1 MGLCIFWCHP
11 ENIEGSQN
19 KNTNQEIN
27 LVLKNKKIGFIGG
40 GNMAEAIIKGML
52 ASSLIKA
59 SNIFVSEPSKSRQN
73 FLISEYKIKMVK
85 DNLDLV
91 KKSDVLIVAVK
102 PQIIQQV
109 LNDIA
114 DQVDAK
120 KLVISVAAGTPISQ
134 IEKGLSRGKKKKLCV
149 VRTMPNTPAVV
160 LEGVTA
166 ISCGKGVSKPDL
178 KIAHEIFQAVGRTV
192 EVPEE
197 QIDAVTGLSGSGPA
211 YIFMIIEA
219 LSDAGVKMGLSRDVA
234 NELTVQTVL
243 GSALLVRES
252 GTSPGE
258 LKNRVTSPGGTTI
271 AGLHALEK
279 GSLRATLMNAV
290 EKATLRSK
298 ELAE

>member
-1 MGLCIFWCHP
+1 M
-11 ENIEGSQN
+11 
-19 KNTNQEIN
+19 
-27 LVLKNKKIGFIGG
+27 LKNKKIGFIGG

-52 ASSLIKA
+52 SSSSLVKV
-59 SNIFVSEPSKSRQN
+59 SNVFVSEPNKKRQT
-73 FLISEYKIKMVK
+73 FLSSEYKIKIVK
-85 DNLDLV
+85 DNFDLV
-91 KKSDVLIVAVK
+91 KKSDVLIIAVK
-102 PQIIQQV
+102 PQIICEV
-109 LNDIA
+109 LNGIA
-114 DQVDAK
+114 DQVDAQ
-120 KLVISVAAGTPISQ
+120 KLVISVAAGVPISQ
-134 IEKGLSRGKKKKLCV
+134 IEEALRVGKKKKLCV
-149 VRTMPNTPAVV
+149 VRTMPNTPSVV
-160 LEGVTA
+160 QEGATA
-166 ISCGKGVSKPDL
+166 ITAAKGVSKSDF
-178 KIAHEIFQAVGRTV
+178 KISHEIFQAVGQTV

-234 NELTVQTVL
+234 TELTVQTVL
-243 GSALLVRES
+243 GSALLVRET

-298 ELAE
+298 ELAK

>member
-1 MGLCIFWCHP
+1 M
-11 ENIEGSQN
+11 
-19 KNTNQEIN
+19 
-27 LVLKNKKIGFIGG
+27 LKNKKIGFIGG

-52 ASSLIKA
+52 SSSLVKV
-59 SNIFVSEPSKSRQN
+59 SNVFVSEPNKNRQTC
-73 FLISEYKIKMVK
+73 LSYEYKIKIVK
-85 DNLDLV
+85 DNFDLV
-91 KKSDVLIVAVK
+91 KKSDVLIIAVK
-102 PQIIQQV
+102 PQIIREV
-109 LNDIA
+109 LKGIA
-114 DQVDAK
+114 DQVDAR
-120 KLVISVAAGTPISQ
+120 KLVISVAAGVPISQ
-134 IEKGLSRGKKKKLCV
+134 IEEALRVGKKKKFSI
-149 VRTMPNTPAVV
+149 VRTMPNTPSIVQ
-160 LEGVTA
+160 EGATA
-166 ISCGKGVSKPDL
+166 ITAGKGVSKTDL
-178 KIAHEIFQAVGRTV
+178 KISHEIFQAVGQTV

-234 NELTVQTVL
+234 TELTVQTVL
-243 GSALLVRES
+243 GSALLVRET

-298 ELAE
+298 ELAK

>member
-1 MGLCIFWCHP
+1 M
-11 ENIEGSQN
+11 
-19 KNTNQEIN
+19 
-27 LVLKNKKIGFIGG
+27 LKNKKIGFIGG

-52 ASSLIKA
+52 SSSLVKV
-59 SNIFVSEPSKSRQN
+59 SNVFVSEPNKSRQT
-73 FLISEYKIKMVK
+73 FLSSEYKTKIVK
-85 DNLDLV
+85 DNFDLV
-91 KKSDVLIVAVK
+91 KKSDVLIIAVK
-102 PQIIQQV
+102 PQIIREV
-109 LNDIA
+109 LNGIA
-114 DQVDAK
+114 DQVDAQ
-120 KLVISVAAGTPISQ
+120 KLVISVAAGVPISQ
-134 IEKGLSRGKKKKLCV
+134 IEEALRVGKKKKLCV
-149 VRTMPNTPAVV
+149 VRTMPNTPSVV
-160 LEGVTA
+160 QEGATA
-166 ISCGKGVSKPDL
+166 ITAAKGVSKSDL
-178 KIAHEIFQAVGRTV
+178 KISHEIFQAVGQTV

-234 NELTVQTVL
+234 TELTVQTVL
-243 GSALLVRES
+243 GSALLVRET

-298 ELAE
+298 ELAK

>member
-1 MGLCIFWCHP
+1 M
-11 ENIEGSQN
+11 
-19 KNTNQEIN
+19 
-27 LVLKNKKIGFIGG
+27 LKNKRIGFIGG
-40 GNMAEAIIKGML
+40 GNMAEAIIKGMIS
-52 ASSLIKA
+52 SSLIKGTH
-59 SNIFVSEPSKSRQN
+59 IFVSEPNKGRQT
-73 FLISEYKIKMVK
+73 FLTSEYKVKVVK
-85 DNLDLV
+85 DNLDLAR
-91 KKSDVLIVAVK
+91 KSDVLIVAVK
-102 PQIIQQV
+102 PQIIREV

-114 DQVDAK
+114 GQVDAK
-120 KLVISVAAGTPISQ
+120 KLVISVAAGVPISQ
-134 IEKGLSRGKKKKLCV
+134 IEEALSLGKKKKLSV

-160 LEGVTA
+160 QEGVTA
-166 ISCGKGVSKPDL
+166 ITAGKGVSKADL
-178 KIAHEIFQAVGRTV
+178 KMSREIFQSVGRTV
-192 EVPEE
+192 EVSED

-243 GSALLVRES
+243 GSAMLVRET

>member
-1 MGLCIFWCHP
+1 VLAP
-11 ENIEGSQN
+11 QYLV
-19 KNTNQEIN
+19 KDQRNQEKSEIKIYWRNN

-52 ASSLIKA
+52 SSSLIKA
-59 SNIFVSEPSKSRQN
+59 SNILASEPSKSRQT
-73 FLISEYKIKMVK
+73 FLTSEYKIKMVK

-91 KKSDVLIVAVK
+91 KKADILIVAVK
-102 PQIIQQV
+102 PQIISEV
-109 LNDIA
+109 LNGIA

-120 KLVISVAAGTPISQ
+120 KLVISVAAGVPVSK
-134 IEKGLSRGKKKKLCV
+134 IEGALSSGKKKKLSV

-160 LEGVTA
+160 QEGVTA
-166 ISCGKGVSKPDL
+166 ISPGKGVSKSDL
-178 KIAHEIFQAVGRTV
+178 KISHEIFQAVGRTV

-243 GSALLVRES
+243 GSALLVRET
-252 GTSPGE
+252 GASPGD

>member
-1 MGLCIFWCHP
+1 
-11 ENIEGSQN
+11 
-19 KNTNQEIN
+19 
-27 LVLKNKKIGFIGG
+27 
-40 GNMAEAIIKGML
+40 MAEAIIKGMIS
-52 ASSLIKA
+52 SSLLKA
-59 SNIFVSEPSKSRQN
+59 PNILVSEPSKSRQTH
-73 FLISEYKIKMVK
+73 LVSEYKIKIMK

-91 KKSDVLIVAVK
+91 KKSEVLVVAVK
-102 PQIIQQV
+102 PQIIEQV
-109 LNDIA
+109 LSDIA
-114 DQVDAK
+114 HEVDAK
-120 KLVISVAAGTPISQ
+120 KLVISVAAGTTISQ
-134 IEKGLSRGKKKKLCV
+134 IEKALSGGKKKKLCV
-149 VRTMPNTPAVV
+149 VRTMPNTPSVV
-160 LEGVTA
+160 QEGVTA
-166 ISCGKGVSKPDL
+166 ISTGKGVSKPDL
-178 KIAHEIFQAVGRTV
+178 KISHEIFQAVGRTV

-243 GSALLVRES
+243 GSALLVRET

-298 ELAE
+298 ELAK

>member
-1 MGLCIFWCHP
+1 M
-11 ENIEGSQN
+11 
-19 KNTNQEIN
+19 
-27 LVLKNKKIGFIGG
+27 LKNKKIGFIGG

-52 ASSLIKA
+52 SSSSLVKV
-59 SNIFVSEPSKSRQN
+59 SNVFVSEPNKKRQT
-73 FLISEYKIKMVK
+73 FLSSEYKIKIVK

-91 KKSDVLIVAVK
+91 KKSDVLIIAVK
-102 PQIIQQV
+102 PQIICEV
-109 LNDIA
+109 LNGIA
-114 DQVDAK
+114 DQVDAQ
-120 KLVISVAAGTPISQ
+120 KLVISVAAGVPISQ
-134 IEKGLSRGKKKKLCV
+134 IEEALRVGKKKKLCV
-149 VRTMPNTPAVV
+149 VRTMPNTPSVV
-160 LEGVTA
+160 QEGATA
-166 ISCGKGVSKPDL
+166 ITAAKGVSKSDF
-178 KIAHEIFQAVGRTV
+178 KISHEIFQAVGQTV

-219 LSDAGVKMGLSRDVA
+219 LSDAGVKMGLTRDVA
-234 NELTVQTVL
+234 TELTVQTVL
-243 GSALLVRES
+243 GSALLVRET

-298 ELAE
+298 ELAK

>member
-1 MGLCIFWCHP
+1 MEKSP
-11 ENIEGSQN
+11 
-19 KNTNQEIN
+19 
-27 LVLKNKKIGFIGG
+27 VLKNKKIGFIGG
-40 GNMAEAIIKGML
+40 GNMAEAIIKGL
-52 ASSLIKA
+52 LSSSIIKA
-59 SNIFVSEPSKSRQN
+59 SNIFVSEPNNKRQN
-73 FLISEYKIKMVK
+73 FLISEYKIKVLK
-85 DNLDLV
+85 SNLDLA
-91 KKSDVLIVAVK
+91 KKSDVLIAAVK
-102 PQIIQQV
+102 PQIMWEV
-109 LNDIA
+109 LSGIA
-114 DQVDAK
+114 DNVDSK
-120 KLVISVAAGTPISQ
+120 KLVISVAAGYPVSQ
-134 IEKGLSRGKKKKLCV
+134 IEKALKQGKKKKLCV
-149 VRTMPNTPAVV
+149 VRTMPNTPSVV

-166 ISCGKGVSKPDL
+166 ITAGKSVSKADL
-178 KIAHEIFQAVGRTV
+178 KISHEIFQAVGRTV

-234 NELTVQTVL
+234 NELTIQTVL
-243 GSALLVRES
+243 GSALLVRET
-252 GTSPGE
+252 GTTPGE

>member
-1 MGLCIFWCHP
+1 
-11 ENIEGSQN
+11 
-19 KNTNQEIN
+19 
-27 LVLKNKKIGFIGG
+27 VLKNKKIGFIGG

-52 ASSLIKA
+52 SSSLINR
-59 SNIFVSEPSKSRQN
+59 SNIFASEPNKSRQT
-73 FLISEYKIKMVK
+73 FLISEYKIKVLK

-91 KKSDVLIVAVK
+91 KKTDVLIIAVK
-102 PQIIQQV
+102 PQIIRQV
-109 LNDIA
+109 LKDVAEHIN
-114 DQVDAK
+114 AK
-120 KLVISVAAGTPISQ
+120 KLVISVAAGVPISQ
-134 IEKGLSRGKKKKLCV
+134 IEEAISNGKKKKLSI
-149 VRTMPNTPAVV
+149 VRTMPNTPSVV
-160 LEGVTA
+160 QEGVTA
-166 ISCGKGVSKPDL
+166 ITAGKGIGKLDL
-178 KIAHEIFQAVGRTV
+178 KISHEIFQTVGRTV
-192 EVPEE
+192 EVPED

-219 LSDAGVKMGLSRDVA
+219 LSDAGVKMGLSRKVA
-234 NELTVQTVL
+234 NELTIQTVL
-243 GSALLVRES
+243 GSALLVRET

>member
-1 MGLCIFWCHP
+1 M
-11 ENIEGSQN
+11 
-19 KNTNQEIN
+19 
-27 LVLKNKKIGFIGG
+27 LKNKKIGFIGG

-52 ASSLIKA
+52 SSSSLVKV
-59 SNIFVSEPSKSRQN
+59 SNVFVSEPNKNRQT
-73 FLISEYKIKMVK
+73 FLSSEYKIKIVK
-85 DNLDLV
+85 DNFDLV
-91 KKSDVLIVAVK
+91 KKSDVLIIAVK
-102 PQIIQQV
+102 PQIIREV
-109 LNDIA
+109 LNGIA
-114 DQVDAK
+114 DQVDAQ
-120 KLVISVAAGTPISQ
+120 KLVISVAAGVPISQ
-134 IEKGLSRGKKKKLCV
+134 IEEALRVGKKKKLCV
-149 VRTMPNTPAVV
+149 VRTMPNTPSVV
-160 LEGVTA
+160 QEGATA
-166 ISCGKGVSKPDL
+166 ITAAKGVSKSDF
-178 KIAHEIFQAVGRTV
+178 KISHEIFQAVGQTV

-234 NELTVQTVL
+234 TELTVQTVL
-243 GSALLVRES
+243 GSALLVRET

-298 ELAE
+298 ELAK

>member
-1 MGLCIFWCHP
+1 M
-11 ENIEGSQN
+11 
-19 KNTNQEIN
+19 
-27 LVLKNKKIGFIGG
+27 LKNKKIGFIGG

-52 ASSLIKA
+52 SSSLIKA
-59 SNIFVSEPSKSRQN
+59 SNILASEPSKSRQT
-73 FLISEYKIKMVK
+73 FLTSEYKIKMVK

-91 KKSDVLIVAVK
+91 KKADILIVAVK
-102 PQIIQQV
+102 PQIISEV
-109 LNDIA
+109 LNGIA

-120 KLVISVAAGTPISQ
+120 KLVISVAAGVPVSK
-134 IEKGLSRGKKKKLCV
+134 IEGALSSGKKKKLSV
-149 VRTMPNTPAVV
+149 VRPMPNTPAVV
-160 LEGVTA
+160 QEGVTA
-166 ISCGKGVSKPDL
+166 ISPGKGVSKSDL
-178 KIAHEIFQAVGRTV
+178 KISHEIFQAVGRTV

-243 GSALLVRES
+243 GSALLVRET
-252 GTSPGE
+252 GASPGD